1 VAKAKAEAEAESG
14 KAEAEVYVAKAK
26 AEAEAA
32 AQRTKAEAARARKAV
47 AEADT
52 ATLDAAERKSA
63 GETFLG
69 RLGLLPGQAIA
80 TIIAAFVAFLG
91 LLVTFVLSLLRDSAQ
106 AAGQAE
112 TMRKFERRRI
122 DAIKERICSR
132 LPVAIPE
139 GAAIVHRFPRLEAL
153 KALEYMSTK
162 AGLYMVV
169 EGKSTLTL
177 LGLRSVFSQWMLP
190 CAPFFLRLLSTP
202 T

>member
-1 VAKAKAEAEAESG
+1 M
-14 KAEAEVYVAKAK
+14 AKAK

-112 TMRKFERRRI
+112 AMRKFERRRI

-139 GAAIVHRFPRLEAL
+139 GAAIVEIHRFPRLEAL

-177 LGLRSVFSQWMLP
+177 LCLRSVFSQWMLP